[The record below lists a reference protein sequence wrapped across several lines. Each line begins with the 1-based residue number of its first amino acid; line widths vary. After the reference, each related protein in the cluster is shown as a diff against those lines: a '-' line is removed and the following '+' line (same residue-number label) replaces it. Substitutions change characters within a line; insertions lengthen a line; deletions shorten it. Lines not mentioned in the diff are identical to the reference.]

1 MRISDWSSDV
11 CSSDLDPEAIL
22 DQPAGRRIEHGVA
35 ARSGDTAAGDAPG
48 RLDREAH
55 LDFAAALRAR
65 RLPRIIAILDAP
77 ADQQDRKSTRL
88 NSVTNAHLVCRL
100 LLEKKKKPN
109 KRSTPQTKKKQ
120 K

>member
-77 ADQQDRKSTRL
+77 ADQHRPGPAARAAARAARSRAIAAPAGDRNSKRL
-88 NSVTNAHLVCRL
+88 TYSH
-100 LLEKKKKPN
+100 
-109 KRSTPQTKKKQ
+109 
-120 K
+120 